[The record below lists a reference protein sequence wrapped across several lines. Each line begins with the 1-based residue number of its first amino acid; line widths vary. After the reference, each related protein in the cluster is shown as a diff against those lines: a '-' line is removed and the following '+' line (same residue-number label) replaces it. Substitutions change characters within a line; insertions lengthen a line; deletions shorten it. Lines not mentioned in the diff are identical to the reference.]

1 MHIPVNFFTVKFLT
15 VKNVFLV
22 KMEDSLRSTVSS
34 SVEDK
39 KIEDIISMEDLNEVE
54 KSQKVTAMR

>member
-1 MHIPVNFFTVKFLT
+1 MHIR
-15 VKNVFLV
+15 VKNVFLL

-34 SVEDK
+34 AVEDK
-39 KIEDIISMEDLNEVE
+39 KIEEIISMEDLNEVE